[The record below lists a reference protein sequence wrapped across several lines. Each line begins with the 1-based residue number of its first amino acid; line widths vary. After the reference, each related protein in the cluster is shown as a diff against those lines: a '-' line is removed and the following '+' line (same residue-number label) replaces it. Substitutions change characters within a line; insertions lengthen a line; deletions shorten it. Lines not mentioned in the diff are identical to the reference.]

1 MSTRRRRR
9 QQQQNQGPQSKA
21 APFWSDNGY
30 EPGPSPKIRP
40 TSEPGALPRSL
51 GDPPLAPA
59 VTQHHLDA
67 VYEEA
72 VKAATALAAANGLVA
87 AEADADGSGSSDGD

>member
-9 QQQQNQGPQSKA
+9 SQTPPSRSQA
-21 APFWSDNGY
+21 FWADNGY
-30 EPGPSPKIRP
+30 QPSPSSQIRP
-40 TSEPGALPRSL
+40 TTDPGALPRSL

-59 VTQHHLDA
+59 VSQHHLDA

-72 VKAATALAAANGLVA
+72 VRAAIALAAANGLVA
-87 AEADADGSGSSDGD
+87 GDADLDEA

>member
-9 QQQQNQGPQSKA
+9 SQGAPSKA
-21 APFWSDNGY
+21 QAFWADNDYQAAPSLQ
-30 EPGPSPKIRP
+30 IRP
-40 TSEPGALPRSL
+40 TSDPGALPRSL

-59 VTQHHLDA
+59 VSQHHLDA

-72 VKAATALAAANGLVA
+72 VRAAIALAAANGLVPP
-87 AEADADGSGSSDGD
+87 DVADGEQG

>member
-9 QQQQNQGPQSKA
+9 SQNPPSKA
-21 APFWSDNGY
+21 QAFWADNGY
-30 EPGPSPKIRP
+30 EPSPTPQIRP
-40 TSEPGALPRSL
+40 TSDPGALPRSL

-59 VTQHHLDA
+59 VSQHHLDA

-72 VKAATALAAANGLVA
+72 VRAAIALAAANRLVA
-87 AEADADGSGSSDGD
+87 ADADVEEA

>member
-9 QQQQNQGPQSKA
+9 SQGAPSKA
-21 APFWSDNGY
+21 QAFWADNGY
-30 EPGPSPKIRP
+30 QAAPSPQIRP
-40 TSEPGALPRSL
+40 TSDPGALPRSL

-59 VTQHHLDA
+59 VSQHHLDA

-72 VKAATALAAANGLVA
+72 VRAAIALAVANGLVA
-87 AEADADGSGSSDGD
+87 GDFADGEQG

>member
-1 MSTRRRRR
+1 VSTRRRRR
-9 QQQQNQGPQSKA
+9 QQQQNQGPQSKVA
-21 APFWSDNGY
+21 SFWSDNGY
-30 EPGPSPKIRP
+30 EPGPSAQIRP
-40 TSEPGALPRSL
+40 TSDPGALPRSL

-72 VKAATALAAANGLVA
+72 VKAATALAAANGLVG
-87 AEADADGSGSSDGD
+87 EDPDSGVSQSSDTG

>member
-9 QQQQNQGPQSKA
+9 SQNPPSKSQA
-21 APFWSDNGY
+21 FWADNGY
-30 EPGPSPKIRP
+30 EPSPSPQIRP
-40 TSEPGALPRSL
+40 TSDPGALPRSL

-59 VTQHHLDA
+59 VSQHHLDA

-72 VKAATALAAANGLVA
+72 VRAAIALAAANRLVA
-87 AEADADGSGSSDGD
+87 PDADRDEG

>member
-9 QQQQNQGPQSKA
+9 SQTPPSKSQA
-21 APFWSDNGY
+21 FWADNGY
-30 EPGPSPKIRP
+30 QPSPSSQIRP
-40 TSEPGALPRSL
+40 TTDPGALPRSL

-59 VTQHHLDA
+59 VSQHHLDA

-72 VKAATALAAANGLVA
+72 VRAAIALAAANGLVA
-87 AEADADGSGSSDGD
+87 GDADLVEA